1 MIREEL
7 IEAAARA
14 IANDIAGQEDP
25 RFKVPDVWDLTLPW
39 LDQGTVDFRL
49 TATAVID
56 LIAPEIAQIEAENAR
71 LQDGVVTALADL
83 NNGEPALA
91 RRVLEHT
98 ITTEPGHPTTAR

>member
-1 MIREEL
+1 MIRDEL

-56 LIAPEIAQIEAENAR
+56 LIAPEVERKTLER
-71 LQDGVVTALADL
+71 VADL
-83 NNGEPALA
+83 LDDQGDLWPETIRDLPSQYAALQPED
-91 RRVLEHT
+91 RT
-98 ITTEPGHPTTAR
+98 